1 MPDANETNDLV
12 SEMARRAL
20 DAAYVAVGLGV
31 LGLQR
36 VRVAQHDLVRVARHD
51 LVRQDRVDGRV
62 ARVRTGVATGTQQ
75 IGEWLEG
82 TISLVTSQLAPLGAQ
97 LPEPAR
103 ELAGKARARLEE
115 VGTQLRHLATPG
127 D

>member
-1 MPDANETNDLV
+1 MPDADDMNDLV
-12 SEMARRAL
+12 TEVARRAR

-31 LGLQR
+31 MGLQR
-36 VRVAQHDLVRVARHD
+36 VRVAQHDLAR
-51 LVRQDRVDGRV
+51 QANVDEGV

-75 IGEWLEG
+75 VGEWLEG

-103 ELAGKARARLEE
+103 ELAGKARAALEQ
-115 VGTQLRHLATPG
+115 VGAQLRHAATPG
-127 D
+127 G